1 MTQEQETLLLIK
13 GSISELSAEHQ
24 QAIKDC
30 VADVRNRL
38 AAAGAVAGYVVA
50 LLGAELAAME

>member
-1 MTQEQETLLLIK
+1 LLLIK